1 MRFSNLFIY
10 DALLTSY
17 ACQSLV
23 DGVVCSVQWKGS
35 MGQFVSVVPG
45 PSGQIRSQLLQ
56 EIQHKRGSRRRLL
69 AVLNGSEVDQDQEAA
84 LVPVQQEGA
93 LVPIQ

>member
-1 MRFSNLFIY
+1 M
-10 DALLTSY
+10 
-17 ACQSLV
+17 
-23 DGVVCSVQWKGS
+23 
-35 MGQFVSVVPG
+35 
-45 PSGQIRSQLLQ
+45 LQ